1 MVVLMT
7 DVNTSL
13 ATTERINAATV
24 AVLRSVIAVRHL
36 NQRKIAESIGLTPVT
51 VSRYLNG
58 HRDVPLVLVF
68 AVAVAAGVAAS
79 ELVERIGRELAEP
92 LI

>member
-7 DVNTSL
+7 DVRTL
-13 ATTERINAATV
+13 TPAADKINAATV

-36 NQRKIAESIGLTPVT
+36 NQRKIAESIGMTPVS

-68 AVAVAAGVAAS
+68 AVAHAAGVAAS
-79 ELVERIGRELAEP
+79 EIVERIGRELAEP

>member
-1 MVVLMT
+1 MGNMQT
-7 DVNTSL
+7 TNTESD
-13 ATTERINAATV
+13 RINAATV

-36 NQRKIAESIGLTPVT
+36 NQKSIAESIGLSPVT

-58 HRDVPLVLVF
+58 HRDVPLSLVF
-68 AVAVAAGVAAS
+68 GVAEAAGIPAF

-92 LI
+92 LA